1 MYTQRAIRKFKPDP
15 ISDEDLQLIMDAASR
30 APNGGN
36 FQPARFLV
44 VRDSA
49 RIRAFGELYHEA
61 WWAKR
66 RDGPGWKTIE
76 DIPKSEKSFLAA
88 AQLAD
93 EMRQAP
99 VVVLAFSVWR
109 GDLGHSVLPAVQNL
123 LLAARALGIGSTL
136 TTLHEDVMPRL
147 LEMFKVPESA
157 QFYCCIPMGYPRGR
171 FGTTLRRPTSETT
184 YWDDWSSPPPWS

>member
-76 DIPKSEKSFLAA
+76 DIPKSEKGFLAA

-136 TTLHEDVMPRL
+136 TTLHEDVMPRV

>member
-1 MYTQRAIRKFKPDP
+1 MIRDP
-15 ISDEDLQLIMDAASR
+15 
-30 APNGGN
+30 
-36 FQPARFLV
+36 
-44 VRDSA
+44 A

-66 RDGPGWKTIE
+66 PDGPGWKTIE
-76 DIPKSEKSFLAA
+76 DIPKTEKTSLAA

-93 EMRQAP
+93 EMGQAP
-99 VVVLAFSVWR
+99 VIVLAFCVWR

-136 TTLHEDVMPRL
+136 TTLHEDVMPRV
-147 LEMFKVPESA
+147 LEMFKVPASV
-157 QFYCCIPMGYPRGR
+157 QFHCCIPMGYPRGR

-184 YWDDWSSPPPWS
+184 YWDDWSNPPPWS